1 MPTTV
6 VQTKE
11 VREAILDATDRL
23 LSRYG
28 YKKMTIDDLAREVGI
43 GKGSIYLHFTSKEE
57 IVLSHIDRIVV
68 RVKKVLKEIADSDC
82 SDGECLRDM
91 LLARVMLRFESVQHY
106 TQNLNDLL
114 ADIRPKLLA
123 RRSKYFAEE
132 AVIFADIIKRGQE
145 KGKFQK
151 GNPHKIAEAFLLAT
165 NSLLPFNLTTR
176 ELGERPEI
184 EERTLRLANLLVR
197 GLEKTQYEKE

>member
-1 MPTTV
+1 MPTV

-11 VREAILDATDRL
+11 VREAILDATDHL

-43 GKGSIYLHFTSKEE
+43 GKGSIYLHFKSKEE
-57 IVLSHIDRIVV
+57 IALSHIDRIVEN
-68 RVKKVLKEIADSDC
+68 VKKKLREIADSDC
-82 SDGECLRDM
+82 SDADCLRQM
-91 LLARVMLRFESVQHY
+91 LLARVLLRFESVQHY

-132 AVIFADIIKRGQE
+132 AVIFAEIIKRGQE
-145 KGKFQK
+145 KGKLQK
-151 GNPHKIAEAFLLAT
+151 GNPLKIAETFLLAT

-176 ELGERPEI
+176 ELGKRSEI
-184 EERTLRLANLLVR
+184 EDKTLRLANLLVR
-197 GLEKTQYEKE
+197 GLEKT